1 MVNATHPVSM
11 VVCAWTSNELL
22 IMKIKSTLS
31 LLSLLAFAATAD
43 ATNLITFDD
52 VADGTVLFTHYPG
65 LTITNPIAAG
75 KNVYGR
81 YSIDAPSPTNVTS
94 VMATGLPFFDET
106 YGIVQIRLDT
116 PAKTVRADLR
126 AVGPGE
132 ILGSLVSRPYMIVFN
147 TSGSPIATLHYPTSL
162 LPTTGGFTPGPTT
175 NLSYTSSSANIR
187 WVQLS
192 SEPPS
197 GGNSTYVLVD
207 NFSYDVGP
215 PANDQCAG
223 AIALTDS
230 TPYSMNTGSATSTG
244 DPIPICGSGV
254 SNGVWFTFTPS
265 MSGVVSIYTCGSDYD
280 TVVQVYTGTC
290 ASPAQVAGGCNDDSG
305 LCSSGNRQSYV
316 RFIGSA
322 GTTYRILVDGYDG
335 ASGNLT
341 VTASVVPARTLTVNS
356 WPTSGASLTGFSPA
370 DVDSVSGGTT
380 SFSLTYANGTAV
392 QLAAPATF
400 GSLQFLNWQVDG
412 VDQTV
417 GNRFPTVTMSANHT
431 VTAVYSVANDLCSGA
446 VPLSAGVPYSMSTS
460 NATSTGDPIPGCQ
473 SSFSSGVWFT
483 FTAPSSGVVT
493 ISTCPSDFD
502 TVVAAYTGTCGA
514 LAPVPNGCND
524 DAGFVCPFRQ
534 SFVAF
539 PATPGTTYYILAGGY
554 FGHTGNLNITANLVP
569 PRTLNVASSPVSGLA
584 TAVYPADINGY
595 AGGNTAFSRTYA
607 DGVRVAVTA
616 ATSDGFNVFQKWQLD
631 GVDLTVAATAYVVM
645 NNTHSLTAVYAS
657 PNDLCAGAITLT
669 NGVAFGENTATATD
683 AGDPQVPC
691 ASLHCGVWFTFT
703 PAITEQV
710 TISTCGSAIDT
721 VAQVFTGS
729 CGALQRVAYGCDDDN
744 GPACT
749 GNNASLVFY
758 GLAGTN
764 YYILVGSFGA
774 AGGNISVTA
783 TSGLFNDSCVNALRL
798 AYGVPLTMTTA
809 NTTTATNEI
818 PSCQPVFGKSVWFK
832 FTSPITGPVPISTCG
847 SSFDTV
853 LQVYT
858 NACGALTPVICADDD
873 GPYCA
878 GTNASLTLN
887 ALAATDYYIMAGG
900 WNNHSGTLK
909 IVAGTRPVI
918 TPVDGP
924 SYVLFYWPSYYYP
937 AYVLQRS
944 TNTTGVGLAN
954 TWVDQFPNNYAWA
967 YGKTNPPAFFRLV
980 TP

>member
-1 MVNATHPVSM
+1 VGGYNGAT
-11 VVCAWTSNELL
+11 
-22 IMKIKSTLS
+22 
-31 LLSLLAFAATAD
+31 
-43 ATNLITFDD
+43 
-52 VADGTVLFTHYPG
+52 
-65 LTITNPIAAG
+65 
-75 KNVYGR
+75 
-81 YSIDAPSPTNVTS
+81 
-94 VMATGLPFFDET
+94 
-106 YGIVQIRLDT
+106 
-116 PAKTVRADLR
+116 
-126 AVGPGE
+126 
-132 ILGSLVSRPYMIVFN
+132 
-147 TSGSPIATLHYPTSL
+147 
-162 LPTTGGFTPGPTT
+162 
-175 NLSYTSSSANIR
+175 
-187 WVQLS
+187 
-192 SEPPS
+192 
-197 GGNSTYVLVD
+197 
-207 NFSYDVGP
+207 
-215 PANDQCAG
+215 
-223 AIALTDS
+223 
-230 TPYSMNTGSATSTG
+230 
-244 DPIPICGSGV
+244 
-254 SNGVWFTFTPS
+254 
-265 MSGVVSIYTCGSDYD
+265 
-280 TVVQVYTGTC
+280 
-290 ASPAQVAGGCNDDSG
+290 
-305 LCSSGNRQSYV
+305 
-316 RFIGSA
+316 
-322 GTTYRILVDGYDG
+322 
-335 ASGNLT
+335 GNLT

-356 WPTSGASLTGFSPA
+356 WPTSGVSLSGFSPA

-431 VTAVYSVANDLCSGA
+431 LTAVYSVANDLCSGA
-446 VPLSAGVPYSMSTS
+446 VPLSAGVPYSMNTS
-460 NATSTGDPIPGCQ
+460 NATSTSDLAPCAYNFGK
-473 SSFSSGVWFT
+473 GVWFK
-483 FTAPSSGVVT
+483 FTAASSGVVA
-493 ISTCPSDFD
+493 INTCGSDYD
-502 TVVAAYTGTCGA
+502 TAVQVYTGSCGT
-514 LAPVPNGCND
+514 LAEVPNGCND
-524 DAGFVCPFRQ
+524 DFGWACR
-534 SFVAF
+534 SSASSVAF
-539 PATPGTTYYILAGGY
+539 PATAGTNYYILAGGY
-554 FGHTGNLNITANLVP
+554 NLRYGNLSIVANVVP
-569 PRTLNVASSPVSGLA
+569 PRVLTVNSFPNAGVAINNLPLD
-584 TAVYPADINGY
+584 TAGQGDGPTPY
-595 AGGNTAFSRTYA
+595 ARTYP
-607 DGVRVAVTA
+607 DGAGVYLTA
-616 ATSDGFNVFQKWQLD
+616 PATDGLYYFRKWQLD
-631 GVDLTVAATAYVVM
+631 GVDYTNGLTAIVLMNAARTATAIYVP
-645 NNTHSLTAVYAS
+645 A
-657 PNDLCAGAITLT
+657 NDLCAGAIALT
-669 NGVAFGENTATATD
+669 NGLAFGEDITTATD
-683 AGDPQVPC
+683 TGDPQVPC
-691 ASLHCGVWFTFT
+691 ASLHNGVWFTFT

-710 TISTCGSAIDT
+710 TVSTCGSAIDT
-721 VAQVFTGS
+721 VVQVFTGS

-749 GNNASLVFY
+749 GNRASLVFY

-783 TSGLFNDSCVNALRL
+783 ASGLFNDSCVNALTL

-809 NTTTATNEI
+809 NATTATNEI

-832 FTSPITGPVPISTCG
+832 FASPITGPVPISTCG